1 MIDVI
6 GLIEYN
12 VYRSSKKKRKA
23 DKKLENYQISG
34 TRNRHEK
41 RGEKW
46 KGGGKYNEKNCL
58 TSKNVAKYNSQTQ
71 LLASSRS
78 QFLLPQERSSKTTL
92 ATRQTII
99 LSTMY
104 LL

>member
-23 DKKLENYQISG
+23 DKKLENYQSSG

-41 RGEKW
+41 NGVK
-46 KGGGKYNEKNCL
+46 
-58 TSKNVAKYNSQTQ
+58 S
-71 LLASSRS
+71 
-78 QFLLPQERSSKTTL
+78 ERVEE
-92 ATRQTII
+92 
-99 LSTMY
+99 STMRKIV
-104 LL
+104 